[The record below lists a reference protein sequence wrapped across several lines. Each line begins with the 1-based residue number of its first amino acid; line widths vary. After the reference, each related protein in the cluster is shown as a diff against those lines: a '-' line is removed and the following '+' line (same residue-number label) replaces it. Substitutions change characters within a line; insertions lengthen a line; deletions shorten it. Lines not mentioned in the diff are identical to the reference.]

1 MTDFEKAKKAY
12 EGYGVDVEGALKK
25 ASQTPISLQC
35 WQLDDV
41 AGFENS
47 GDLTGGIQATG
58 NYPGR
63 AKNFEELT
71 EDLSV
76 ALSLI
81 PGKKKINLHAIYE
94 SDDVVDRKD
103 ITAKNFARWIAYAKQ
118 NDLGLDFNPTCFS
131 SGHMFDGCSLS
142 ANDEATRQYWIEHC
156 VNSIKVSEDF
166 AKATGQRCLCNIW
179 VPDGMKEDPAD
190 RLGPRM
196 RLKDSLDKI
205 LSVPYDK
212 SLVDVAVESKVFGI
226 GLESYTVGSNEFY
239 VSYAVSRQILCLL
252 DMGHYHPTENVA
264 DKISS
269 LLCYLPRIA
278 LHLSRPVR
286 WDSDHVIRYN
296 DDLRAVFD
304 ELVRNGALDRTDIG
318 LDFFDASINRVA
330 ALVIGS
336 RNAQKA
342 LLNSLLTPW
351 ALMKKAQDE
360 HDHTKLLELSEDI
373 KTLPFGEIFAEY
385 CRRQNVPE
393 DGAWYKTVEEYENKV
408 LKTRK

>member
-12 EGYGVDVEGALKK
+12 EAYGVDVEEALKK
-25 ASQTPISLQC
+25 AASTPISLQC

-41 AGFENS
+41 NGFENS

-63 AKNFEELT
+63 ARNYEEMIS
-71 EDLSV
+71 DFSK
-76 ALSLI
+76 AISLI

-94 SDDVVDRKD
+94 SDDICDRKD
-103 ITAKNFARWIAYAKQ
+103 ISEKNFARWIKYAQ
-118 NDLGLDFNPTCFS
+118 DNNLGLDFNPTMFS
-131 SGHMFDGCSLS
+131 SSHMYDGCSLS
-142 ANDEATRQYWIEHC
+142 SNDEATRQYWIEHC
-156 VNSIKVSEDF
+156 INSIKVSEAF

-179 VPDGMKEDPAD
+179 IPDGMKEDPAD
-190 RLGPRM
+190 RLGPRK
-196 RLKDSLDKI
+196 RLKESLDTI
-205 LSVPYDK
+205 LAVPYDK
-212 SLVDVAVESKVFGI
+212 NLVDVAVESKVFGI

-239 VSYAVSRQILCLL
+239 VSYAVSKQIVCLL

-269 LLCYLPRIA
+269 LLCFLPRIA
-278 LHLSRPVR
+278 FHLSRPVR

-304 ELVRNGALDRTDIG
+304 ELVRNDALDRTDIG

-330 ALVIGS
+330 ALVVGA

-342 LLNSLLTPW
+342 LLTSLLTPW
-351 ALMKKAQDE
+351 GLLQKAQNE
-360 HDHTKLLELSEDI
+360 HDGTKLLQLSEDI
-373 KTLPFGEIFAEY
+373 KTLPFGDIFAEY
-385 CRRQNVPE
+385 CAREGVPADGKWYSEVEDYEKNV
-393 DGAWYKTVEEYENKV
+393 
-408 LKTRK
+408 LSLRK